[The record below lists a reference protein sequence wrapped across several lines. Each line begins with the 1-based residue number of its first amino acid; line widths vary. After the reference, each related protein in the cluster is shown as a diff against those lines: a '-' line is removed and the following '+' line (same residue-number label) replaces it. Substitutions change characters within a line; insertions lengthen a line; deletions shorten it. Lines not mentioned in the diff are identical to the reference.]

1 MMGNHQLRL
10 QTLMENTMQSP
21 NPLMRHRLESAPDTQ
36 KILENRVKFFQN
48 QLQQYQQN
56 PMIGRALTTG
66 AFQPGMAPQ
75 LMGGSGMGEAQAE
88 AMG

>member
-1 MMGNHQLRL
+1 
-10 QTLMENTMQSP
+10 MENTMQSP

-48 QLQQYQQN
+48 QIQQFQQN

-66 AFQPGMAPQ
+66 AFQPKEAPALTGGNGMA
-75 LMGGSGMGEAQAE
+75 EAGTE